1 MPEKKR
7 QDMLGREANMAIL
20 KRRGRPTMLGIN

>member
-1 MPEKKR
+1 MPEKKT

-20 KRRGRPTMLGIN
+20 KKRERPIMLGIN